1 MWYMKKHLPVHTPV
15 LAYFPS
21 GQVSITQKSD
31 CKYHSNLLFYCAT
44 QFISDISKIPLKWT
58 PIRLW
63 TMCVNIRC
71 PWNYRPTSCYVSV
84 FITAQ
89 WRYLPS
95 WHWYNSL
102 RITYIRYRVSEKTKQ
117 SITSTTTTSTIC
129 GSDCLY
135 SVVYIF
141 SMEYISK
148 FVLPIHVF
156 ASRTFGEVHLVQV
169 PSAALHSSQPAT
181 ASEHTEIKI

>member
-15 LAYFPS
+15 LSYFPS

-31 CKYHSNLLFYCAT
+31 CKYHIILLFYCAT
-44 QFISDISKIPLKWT
+44 QFISDISKIPLTWT
-58 PIRLW
+58 PVRLW
-63 TMCVNIRC
+63 KRCVNTRC
-71 PWNYRPTSCYVSV
+71 TWNYRPTSCYASV

-102 RITYIRYRVSEKTKQ
+102 RITYIHNRVSEKTKQ
-117 SITSTTTTSTIC
+117 SITSTITASTMC
-129 GSDCLY
+129 GRWLFIFCCTY
-135 SVVYIF
+135 F
-141 SMEYISK
+141 SMEYTSK
-148 FVLPIHVF
+148 FFLPIHVF

-169 PSAALHSSQPAT
+169 PSTALHSSQPAT
-181 ASEHTEIKI
+181 ASEHTEI